1 MIPYARHAVTAEDI
15 SAVVEVL
22 RSGLLTQGPVVPRF
36 EGALMELTGA
46 AHCVAVSNATS
57 ALHLACVALGLGPD
71 DSLWTS
77 AITFV
82 ASANCGAYCGARV
95 DFVDIEPD
103 TYNLSV
109 ESLRARL
116 LDARR
121 LDCLPKVVVT
131 VHMAGQPVE
140 QEAVWDLAREFG
152 FRVIEDASHA
162 LGAARHGEPVGSGR
176 WSDITVF
183 SFHPAKIIT
192 TGEGGAAL
200 TNDEELAWRMRLLR
214 SHGITRDPARM
225 RQADP
230 GPLDYEQVDLGW
242 NNRMTDLQAAL
253 GLSQL
258 KRLPGIVDRRNELA
272 GRYNELLAAVPV
284 RLPAVRAVNH
294 SAFHLYIVRL
304 NATTGRSQREVA
316 TALRNRGIGV
326 SLHYPP
332 VHLQPY
338 YRDRGF
344 APGSFPVAEQY
355 AGDAITLPLFPDL
368 QEAEQRF
375 VVDELAIALRV

>member
-1 MIPYARHAVTAEDI
+1 MIPYARHSVTEEDI
-15 SAVVEVL
+15 AAVAEVL
-22 RSGLLTQGPVVPRF
+22 RSDFLTQGPAVPRF
-36 EGALMELTGA
+36 EQALTDLTGA
-46 AHCVAVSNATS
+46 TCCVAVSSATS
-57 ALHLACVALGLGPD
+57 ALHLACLALGIGPGD
-71 DSLWTS
+71 VLWTS

-82 ASANCGAYCGARV
+82 ASANCAAYCGAGI

-109 ESLRARL
+109 ESLRAKL
-116 LDARR
+116 VDARR
-121 LDCLPKVVVT
+121 RGCLPKVVVT

-140 QEAVWDLAREFG
+140 QETIWALAREFG

-162 LGAARHGEPVGSGR
+162 LGAARHGEAVGSCR

-200 TNDEELAWRMRLLR
+200 TNDDELGWRMSLLR
-214 SHGITRDPARM
+214 THGITRDPVRM
-225 RQADP
+225 HQLLP
-230 GPLDYEQVDLGW
+230 GPLDYEQIDLGW
-242 NNRMTDLQAAL
+242 NYRMTDLQAAL

-258 KRLPGIVDRRNELA
+258 SRVESLVDRRNALADRYNDLLA
-272 GRYNELLAAVPV
+272 GTPLQ
-284 RLPAVRAVNH
+284 LPTVRAENR

-304 NATTGRSQREVA
+304 GPAAKRTQREVA
-316 TALRNRGIGV
+316 IALRERGIGV

-338 YRDRGF
+338 YRERGF
-344 APGSFPVAEQY
+344 TAGSLTRAEQY
-355 AGDAITLPLFPDL
+355 GSDALTLPLYPAL
-368 QEAEQRF
+368 QDVEQHFVAE
-375 VVDELAIALRV
+375 ELARALEA